1 MRLIDEAL
9 TFDDVSLVPDYS
21 EVLPGDVDL
30 TTRITR
36 DIRLNL
42 PLASAAMDTVTE
54 ARLAIAMAQSGGID
68 IIHKNKPIDMQ
79 TDQIHIVKKYEARV
93 LQEHYPV
100 HHLP

>member
-36 DIRLNL
+36 DIRLNI
-42 PLASAAMDTVTE
+42 PLASAAMDTVTD
-54 ARLAIAMAQSGGID
+54 ARLAIAMAQSGGIG
-68 IIHKNKPIDMQ
+68 IVHKNIPIDMRP
-79 TDQIHIVKKYEARV
+79 DQDRTVKKYQADV
-93 LQEHYPV
+93 IHDHY
-100 HHLP
+100 H